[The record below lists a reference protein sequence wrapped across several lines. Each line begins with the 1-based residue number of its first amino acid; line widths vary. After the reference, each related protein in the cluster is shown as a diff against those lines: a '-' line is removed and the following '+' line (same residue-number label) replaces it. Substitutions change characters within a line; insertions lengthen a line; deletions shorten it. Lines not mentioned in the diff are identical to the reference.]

1 MDKITRSACSVTIIS
16 SQVPALFTTT
26 QARLATMG
34 FLVVIRPSHPV
45 AMVTALVRC
54 QEWLAVLLD
63 TPSYNFCSSSFWN
76 TFLVC
81 SFPSLHPSF
90 LPSLSHP
97 LPPNILLFLLFLP
110 SFIPSSSLHLPF
122 FPSPSSSLSPSPP
135 YLYTNNSCDHHVTIM
150 WSLPILQHATCHEQ
164 LILHNLHDLITCLG
178 AALRRTDYGDGLQ
191 HKCRKEGK
199 RECV

>member
-81 SFPSLHPSF
+81 SLPSLHPSF

-97 LPPNILLFLLFLP
+97 LPPNILPFLLFLP
-110 SFIPSSSLHLPF
+110 SFIPSFLPPHSISHSSLPLPPLF
-122 FPSPSSSLSPSPP
+122 LPLPHIC
-135 YLYTNNSCDHHVTIM
+135 TQTIHVTIM
-150 WSLPILQHATCHEQ
+150 WPSCDPYPFSSMPLVMSSSFCI
-164 LILHNLHDLITCLG
+164 IFMIW
-178 AALRRTDYGDGLQ
+178 
-191 HKCRKEGK
+191 
-199 RECV
+199 